1 MSINVYNCLLVTTEK
16 TFNAFLQKSSLKIAL
31 LHKLQN
37 IFSNACIQ
45 LTALS
50 HMLLHICI
58 YKYMHIYTYI

>member
-1 MSINVYNCLLVTTEK
+1 MSINVYNCLLVTAEK
-16 TFNAFLQKSSLKIAL
+16 TFNAFLQKNSLKIAL

-37 IFSNACIQ
+37 IFSYVCIQ
-45 LTALS
+45 ITALS